1 MTASIKSTT
10 AAPEGYLVEE
20 FVKSKKLAESRG
32 LEVVHSTEDAL
43 LLDLDTGAQQDQFM
57 VMLGRA
63 KNIEGLKGLFEKER
77 WVSKSGRGIHVVVQ
91 LPHSFSVTE
100 RLLLQ
105 ACLGSDPMR
114 ELLGMFLERHGEAN
128 PIMLF
133 KPKVKS

>member
-1 MTASIKSTT
+1 MDPTTTT
-10 AAPEGYLVEE
+10 AAPKSYLIEE
-20 FVKSKKLAESRG
+20 FSKSQKLAQSRD
-32 LEVVHSTEDAL
+32 LEVIHSTADTL
-43 LLDLDTGAQQDQFM
+43 LIDLDTGTQQDQFR

-63 KNIEGLKGLFEKER
+63 QNIEGLKGIFEKER
-77 WVSKSGRGIHVVVQ
+77 WVSKSGHGVHVVVQ
-91 LPHSFSVTE
+91 LPHHFSVAE